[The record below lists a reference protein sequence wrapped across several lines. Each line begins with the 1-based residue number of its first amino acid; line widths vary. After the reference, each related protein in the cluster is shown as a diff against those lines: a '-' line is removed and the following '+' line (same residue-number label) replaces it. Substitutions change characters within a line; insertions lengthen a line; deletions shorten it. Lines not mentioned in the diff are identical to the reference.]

1 MYKLGTRKSEL
12 ALVQSRHIQS
22 CLKALGV
29 QCDLVQIESPGDK
42 NLSQPLYEIET
53 AGPGLFTKHLE
64 QALLDRRVDLA
75 VHSLK
80 DLPTQQPQG
89 LVLGAVSA
97 RENPADVLVT
107 LKKNF
112 DRTER
117 FPIRRGLKVGTS
129 SLRREAHIRYYRDD
143 LQVLPI
149 RGNVPTRVNAVT
161 SGKVDAVVLAAAG
174 LKRLALDLSAFE
186 VYELTLDECVP
197 APAQGALGI
206 EIRDDASSELK
217 QALTKIH
224 DKYSAFET
232 RLERWILRELEGG
245 CTLPLG
251 VRVQH
256 PRKEQGI
263 FKISAFLGKDR
274 VERSGKRVWLGFE
287 RFDISDEGNETLAE
301 NLADRTV
308 RHLKEFL
315 DRFEA

>member
-1 MYKLGTRKSEL
+1 MFKLGTRKSEL
-12 ALVQSRHIQS
+12 ALVQSRHIQA

-29 QCDLVQIESPGDK
+29 DCELVQIESPGDK
-42 NLSQPLYEIET
+42 DLSKPLYEIET

-64 QALLDRRVDLA
+64 QALLDGKVDLA

-80 DLPTQQPQG
+80 DLPTQQPKG
-89 LVLGAVSA
+89 LMLGAVSA

-107 LKKNF
+107 LKRNF
-112 DRTER
+112 DRDER
-117 FPIRRGLKVGTS
+117 FPIRRGLKIGTS
-129 SLRREAHIRYYRDD
+129 SLRREAHIRFYRDD

-149 RGNVPTRVNAVT
+149 RGNVPTRVNTVT

-174 LKRLALDLSAFE
+174 LKRLGLDLTAFE
-186 VYELTLDECVP
+186 VYELTLEECVP
-197 APAQGALGI
+197 APGQGALGI
-206 EIRDDASSELK
+206 EIREDADPRLK
-217 QALTKIH
+217 QALAKIH
-224 DKYSAFET
+224 DKYSALET

-256 PRKEQGI
+256 PRSEKGL

-274 VERSGKRVWLGFE
+274 VDTTGKRTWLGFE

-301 NLADRTV
+301 TLADRTV

-315 DRFEA
+315 NRFKQ